1 MAFVLVPRKPKSP
14 PRQKP
19 STRPVSPVGRRDTD
33 LRDPRGS
40 SYRGRDAREPPREYD
55 YRSRRPLSPPRR
67 RSSPIRDPRDY
78 RQRRPLSPPRSRRC
92 AVLLMAPGLL
102 SFQTVYC
109 GWVRIVVAACVE
121 KQVTYLHC
129 THLANLASV
138 TGIIYCTLHSTYQ
151 CFGSAALQH
160 ASQFCS
166 GAHVMRRHTCFRAYS
181 CLQASIPTWALAT
194 LSS

>member
-1 MAFVLVPRKPKSP
+1 MPRKPKSP

-19 STRPVSPVGRRDTD
+19 SSRPVSPVGRRDAD

-92 AVLLMAPGLL
+92 AVLLLAPCLL
-102 SFQTVYC
+102 SFQTFYC
-109 GWVRIVVAACVE
+109 LCVRACLVDVEGQINQLHCIHLTNLAPMQALRIAPCTVPIPIMFWLCCLAACI
-121 KQVTYLHC
+121 
-129 THLANLASV
+129 S
-138 TGIIYCTLHSTYQ
+138 S
-151 CFGSAALQH
+151 
-160 ASQFCS
+160 FCLVAMS
-166 GAHVMRRHTCFRAYS
+166 
-181 CLQASIPTWALAT
+181 
-194 LSS
+194 